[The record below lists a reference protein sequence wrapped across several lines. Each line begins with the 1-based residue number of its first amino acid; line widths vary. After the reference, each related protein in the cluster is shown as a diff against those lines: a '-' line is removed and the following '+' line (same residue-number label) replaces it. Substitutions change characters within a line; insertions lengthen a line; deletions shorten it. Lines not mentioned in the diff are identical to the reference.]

1 MPALPPK
8 VTFAVTVRMSAL
20 CQKRTFRYSFDY
32 LIGADVQR
40 RYTAWNHK
48 AAPRERRGYQFCR
61 NYPIAFLTRSS
72 VNGAWR
78 KRLPVRA
85 MIAFDTAG
93 VISGVAI

>member
-1 MPALPPK
+1 
-8 VTFAVTVRMSAL
+8 MSAMSPIATKFCAQRNDAM
-20 CQKRTFRYSFDY
+20 CQKQTFLHSFDQ
-32 LIGADVQR
+32 LIGAGEQR

>member
-1 MPALPPK
+1 
-8 VTFAVTVRMSAL
+8 MSASPKADMCSALGACLL
-20 CQKRTFRYSFDY
+20 CANSGHFAIHSITSSMR
-32 LIGADVQR
+32 DVQCG
-40 RYTAWNHK
+40 YMAWNHK

-78 KRLPVRA
+78 KRLPVSA
-85 MIAFDTAG
+85 MTAFDTAG

>member
-1 MPALPPK
+1 MP
-8 VTFAVTVRMSAL
+8 RMSAKCPKADISL
-20 CQKRTFRYSFDY
+20 FIDY

-40 RYTAWNHK
+40 RYRAWNHK
-48 AAPRERRGYQFCR
+48 AAPRERRGYKFCR